1 MVLAFPWGH
10 KGQRFFFFN
19 PFDNFPHYLSLHLIL
34 VDKQH
39 LETLFWVPRE
49 SLQALLGKENS
60 NYRENVGKR
69 SGSGCFF
76 FSSWN
81 REWEGFN
88 RECRVKES
96 HLLRIWVILLQCI
109 LTLFHPRLPL
119 VAPKDSVTLSF
130 SVLPNM
136 FSFPYLKLHCCFIAF
151 KKWKPV
157 IFFFVR
163 QREM

>member
-49 SLQALLGKENS
+49 SLQALLGKETS

-69 SGSGCFF
+69 SGSCFFF
-76 FSSWN
+76 FSSLN
-81 REWEGFN
+81 REWESFN

-96 HLLRIWVILLQCI
+96 HLLRISGH
-109 LTLFHPRLPL
+109 LT
-119 VAPKDSVTLSF
+119 
-130 SVLPNM
+130 SVLSHPLPSQAT
-136 FSFPYLKLHCCFIAF
+136 FGSPKGLCDPFFFCVAQHFFFPLFKTSLLLHCF
-151 KKWKPV
+151 
-157 IFFFVR
+157 
-163 QREM
+163 